1 MSPSTMSSAH
11 DASTKVSIDKFNG
24 DNYATWNRYMRGV
37 FLTKSVWHVVNRETT
52 PSFTDSR
59 PKDEYVKSSNIAFGL
74 MLLHMDADYH
84 HVVDD
89 CEEAWVA
96 WTRLKTLYGGSQKA
110 GRIYLKRQLFS
121 MEMSE
126 GGNVL
131 HHCNEVLNI
140 SAKLSSIGAKM
151 EDEDVA
157 ICLLRSLPK
166 SYENVVLNLEMSSAE
181 LRSQDVVKVLTN
193 EHIKRQGEKTATVKT
208 EDAAKAFNTDRESR
222 QCTYCG
228 KLGHTV
234 NKCWTKQKDENRGP
248 RRGGNGNGR
257 GRGANNAQWRNDD
270 ASYDYGYGYDRVAFA
285 VSLECGIS
293 TGKDML
299 GMWAVD
305 SGATHHICNDKAK
318 FAHLIERNE
327 GELSVADGNK
337 AAIMG
342 VGTIVERVVLPN
354 GDERDIEIKNALY
367 VPSMSKNLLSVP
379 QINKSGLFQVVFDG
393 AQMRV
398 AHKASKQLVA
408 AANLVD
414 GLYWLQTP
422 QRSANAATS
431 GKTVDLHA
439 RMGHAPVEVL
449 RKMVDNDMIKDAKAP
464 SKSSGPSVCR
474 GCQQGKMVQKPFPS
488 NRDKRR
494 YDTFELL
501 HFDICG
507 PMEEES
513 LGGSKYLLL
522 IVDEASGC
530 MKGFC
535 LRAKSESEDCIKT
548 YVTKVQTQFGKKVK
562 FVRHDGAREFATN
575 SLKAF
580 YEVEGIEQQTTV
592 PYAHQ
597 TNGTAERAIRT
608 IVTIGRSM
616 LHHAKLDKCF
626 WAEAAMTAIYVKNR
640 LAVTQGGAQD
650 SIRDRTYILT
660 PKEKRRK
667 WDPKA
672 RAGLFLGYE
681 EVSKAYRLYDIE
693 AGQVVVSRDVNFDES
708 AFGLSVYTS
717 DEDVDDAALDLD
729 ALDLDDNDG
738 PRQTSFKQAGKR
750 KSRPS
755 GDDDTARRS
764 RPVRHRAGLEEAS
777 APDVSSSRRAEPDE
791 EEKSG
796 DQHEDDDSTPPVF
809 WRASANAVEAA
820 ADLSEADDVPRGCE
834 RGQRA
839 IGTKWVFKIKRKADG
854 SIEKYKARLVAKGFK
869 QKYGIDYT
877 ETFSPVVKYVTLRM
891 IIAIAKYFGW
901 PLDQLDV
908 VTAFLYGVMKEVG
921 FCVVP
926 EGVELDGGFDC
937 LELVKAIYGLKQ
949 ASRVWNETFDEFM
962 CSIGFQVSAFDPCL
976 YIKVVD
982 GQCVLVLVYVD
993 DVLITGSSPELIAR
1007 TKTDLKTRFEM
1018 TDSGNV
1024 TMCQRRYVDDILK
1037 RFAMDEC
1044 KAVVSPVDMSTR
1056 LVPSDAATKVN
1067 APFREAVGAL
1077 MHLMTATRPDIA
1089 ASFATCKAPRT
1100 HGICFKPGD
1109 KIDFRGYSDADWA
1122 GDLADRKSTSGYA
1135 FMLMGAP
1142 VSWGS
1147 KKQSSVSLST
1157 SEAEYIALSLAIQEG
1172 KWIHRLL
1179 CEILAAANET
1189 GPELMIREDNQS
1201 CIKMTKNPV
1210 NHGRAKHID
1219 IKYHHIRDEVKRGE
1233 VKLEYCETSVM
1244 LADIMTKALAGPR
1257 HTELTAA
1264 LGIHGTSH

>member
-1 MSPSTMSSAH
+1 
-11 DASTKVSIDKFNG
+11 
-24 DNYATWNRYMRGV
+24 
-37 FLTKSVWHVVNRETT
+37 
-52 PSFTDSR
+52 
-59 PKDEYVKSSNIAFGL
+59 
-74 MLLHMDADYH
+74 
-84 HVVDD
+84 
-89 CEEAWVA
+89 
-96 WTRLKTLYGGSQKA
+96 
-110 GRIYLKRQLFS
+110 
-121 MEMSE
+121 
-126 GGNVL
+126 
-131 HHCNEVLNI
+131 
-140 SAKLSSIGAKM
+140 M

-193 EHIKRQGEKTATVKT
+193 EHIKRQGEKTATMKT

-228 KLGHTV
+228 KLGHTID
-234 NKCWTKQKDENRGP
+234 KCWTKQMDENRGP

-270 ASYDYGYGYDRVAFA
+270 ASYNYGYGYDRVAFA
-285 VSLECGIS
+285 ISLECGIS

-337 AAIMG
+337 AATMG

-393 AQMRV
+393 IQIRV
-398 AHKASKQLVA
+398 AHKASKQVVA

-431 GKTVDLHA
+431 EKTVDLHA

-449 RKMVDNDMIKDAKAP
+449 RKMIDNDMIKDAKAP

-548 YVTKVQTQFGKKVK
+548 NVTKVQTQFGKKVK
-562 FVRHDGAREFATN
+562 LCGTTE
-575 SLKAF
+575 LAF

-640 LAVTQGGAQD
+640 LPSPKVEHK
-650 SIRDRTYILT
+650 T
-660 PKEKRRK
+660 PFEIVYKSKPSVK
-667 WDPKA
+667 HMHPKA

-708 AFGLSVYTS
+708 AFGLSTHIS

-738 PRQTSFKQAGKR
+738 RRQTSFKQAGKR

-755 GDDDTARRS
+755 GDDDTARIS

-777 APDVSSSRRAEPDE
+777 ASDVSSSCRAEPDK

-796 DQHEDDDSTPPVF
+796 DQDEDDDSTPPVF
-809 WRASANAVEAA
+809 WRASANTVEAA
-820 ADLSEADDVPRGCE
+820 ADLSEPTTFQEAANAASAPS
-834 RGQRA
+834 A
-839 IGTKWVFKIKRKADG
+839 PIVFKIKRKADG

-869 QKYGIDYT
+869 KKYGIDYT

-908 VTAFLYGVMKEVG
+908 VTAFLYGVMKEVV

-976 YIKVVD
+976 YIKMVD
-982 GQCVLVLVYVD
+982 SHCVLVLVLVYVD
-993 DVLITGSSPELIAR
+993 DVLITGSLPELISR

-1018 TDSGNV
+1018 TDSGKCAFVLGIELVDSPDGSV

-1089 ASFATCKAPRT
+1089 YAVGYVSRFMENPQEEHWVAVKRILRYLQGTKT

-1109 KIDFRGYSDADWA
+1109 MIDFRGYSDTDWA
-1122 GDLADRKSTSGYA
+1122 GDLADRKSTSGYK
-1135 FMLMGAP
+1135 FMLMSAP

-1157 SEAEYIALSLAIQEG
+1157 SEAEHIALSLAIQEG